1 MLLFQSGGF
10 CPAYVYGTSVLNFK
24 PSILQKLFLSFVGF
38 GLAVAIVFP
47 FYAEFFVDWKPGMY
61 SWFVVGCVV
70 AGVSIGLLN
79 FFLVRVILLNK
90 LKRIAEV
97 AQAIS
102 DKDITHEC
110 TIESHDVVGEIVTS
124 FNSMATTLRNVIH
137 QINRDAD
144 QLDGASS
151 SMLDV
156 MQSTSA
162 EVQTQQAQIEQI
174 TTAMREMAT
183 TAHNVASH
191 TAEAASAMNEADS
204 QGDTAKV
211 VIVEAMCAVDEL
223 AEKVQL
229 ANDAI
234 TRLEKESEH
243 IGNVVEVINGIA
255 EQTNLLALN
264 AAIEAARAGEQGRGF
279 AVVADEVRTLATRT
293 QQSTREISGIVELVQ
308 AGSKEAGEAMK
319 DGGEQALKGVE
330 LTEKAVEAMAEIAAS
345 ITTIKDMN
353 IQIASAAEE
362 QSAVVKEVNQNIV
375 NISQLSEHS
384 SESMS
389 QVSRASDQVSQ
400 KAAELNE
407 LVGEFKV

>member
-1 MLLFQSGGF
+1 MK
-10 CPAYVYGTSVLNFK
+10 FK

-38 GLAVAIVFP
+38 GLTVAIIFP

-79 FFLVRVILLNK
+79 FFLVHVILLNK

-110 TIESHDVVGEIVTS
+110 TIESNDVVGAIVTS
-124 FNSMATTLRNVIH
+124 FNAMASTLRNVIH
-137 QINRDAD
+137 QINRDAE
-144 QLDGASS
+144 QLDSASS
-151 SMLDV
+151 SVFNV
-156 MQSTSA
+156 MQNTNE
-162 EVQTQQAQIEQI
+162 EVQSQQNQIEQM
-174 TTAMREMAT
+174 TTAMNEMAT
-183 TAHNVASH
+183 TAHDVATH
-191 TAEAASAMNEADS
+191 TAAAADAMNDADA

-223 AEKVQL
+223 ADRVQL
-229 ANDAI
+229 SNEAI
-234 TRLEKESEH
+234 SKLEKESEN

-293 QQSTREISGIVELVQ
+293 QQSIREISDIVELVQ
-308 AGSKEAGEAMK
+308 AGSREAGAAMK
-319 DGGEQALKGVE
+319 DGGEHARKGVE
-330 LTEKAVEAMAEIAAS
+330 LTEKAVEAMAEIAGA
-345 ITTIKDMN
+345 ITTVKDMN

-362 QSAVVKEVNQNIV
+362 QSAVVREVNQNIL
-375 NISQLSEHS
+375 NINELSQHS
-384 SESMS
+384 RDSLA
-389 QVSRASDQVSQ
+389 QVSSASNQVSQ
-400 KAAELNE
+400 KATELHQ
-407 LVGEFKV
+407 LVGQFKV